1 MAAATCFTFSAV
13 CPMSSS
19 RALDATEA
27 VTNAVVGLVVSWA
40 FTYYALPFWGLR
52 PSPGDALGVT
62 LAFFCLSAARS
73 FALRRLFR
81 GLA

>member
-1 MAAATCFTFSAV
+1 MG
-13 CPMSSS
+13 SS

-27 VTNAVVGLVVSWA
+27 VTNAAVGFVVSWA
-40 FTYYALPFWGLR
+40 FTYYALPFWGLE
-52 PSPGDALGVT
+52 PSAVDAVGVT
-62 LAFFCLSAARS
+62 ASFFCLSTARS